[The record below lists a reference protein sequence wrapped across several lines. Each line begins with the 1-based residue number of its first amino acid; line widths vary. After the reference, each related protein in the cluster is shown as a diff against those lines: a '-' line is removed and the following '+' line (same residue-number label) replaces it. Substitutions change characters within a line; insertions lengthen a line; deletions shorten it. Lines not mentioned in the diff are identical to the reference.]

1 MTPLFAMVGADSD
14 VSSGSH
20 PGATRLDCDQ
30 SCSHEGGTVGGIP
43 MSCRNAY
50 PRVRINLVKVHGAYR
65 VQSCQAWGD
74 DRLAHFLG
82 SGEKYDSTIAA
93 YREMKRR
100 MMDFLWETG
109 RTLTEREVNWE
120 MVSE

>member
-1 MTPLFAMVGADSD
+1 MDDSL
-14 VSSGSH
+14 
-20 PGATRLDCDQ
+20 AQ
-30 SCSHEGGTVGGIP
+30 F
-43 MSCRNAY
+43 
-50 PRVRINLVKVHGAYR
+50 LV
-65 VQSCQAWGD
+65 
-74 DRLAHFLG
+74 

-93 YREMKRR
+93 YVEMKRR